1 MNQTTNERQ
10 ALLRQEIRERQ
21 FERDRAVKDEILKKD
36 KIKKKVSNIFQKIIT
51 TKFVSFITVFIYLII
66 LSIFRKDISERK
78 KKNNRFLD

>member
-10 ALLRQEIRERQ
+10 ALLRQEIRDRQ
-21 FERDRAVKDEILKKD
+21 LERDRAVKDEILKKD
-36 KIKKKVSNIFQKIIT
+36 KIKKKVSNIFHKIIT

-78 KKNNRFLD
+78 KKIMGF